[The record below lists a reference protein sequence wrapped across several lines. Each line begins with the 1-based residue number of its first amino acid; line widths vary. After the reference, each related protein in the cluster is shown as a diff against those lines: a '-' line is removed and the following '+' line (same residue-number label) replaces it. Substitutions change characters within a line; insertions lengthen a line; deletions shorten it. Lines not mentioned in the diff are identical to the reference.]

1 MTSSCPRIGPPLQ
14 LLPWLELLYTPVEVA
29 ASHRLKVISISL
41 TRASRT
47 ERTAVLV
54 ATAFLLPFLVT
65 REVFSL
71 MMVLIGRHALVFRSR
86 RKMPRLVPARI
97 APLLACSSANTSRPP
112 RPELFCVQCWPPS
125 GEENTPPHSLSF
137 TTPTRIEF

>member
-41 TRASRT
+41 SRASRT
-47 ERTAVLV
+47 ERTAVFV
-54 ATAFLLPFLVT
+54 ATAFLLPFLVA

-71 MMVLIGRHALVFRSR
+71 MMVLIGRHALALRSMR
-86 RKMPRLVPARI
+86 NMPRLEPATT
-97 APLLACSSANTSRPP
+97 APLLACSSADTSLPP
-112 RPELFCVQCWPPS
+112 RPALFWVQC
-125 GEENTPPHSLSF
+125 
-137 TTPTRIEF
+137 